1 MSEATGR
8 TFSVEEALEILREA
22 FSPLDC
28 VAQSK
33 GLGREIAF
41 EVSDGPRTLWKKQMA
56 LHLASKDYNLRR
68 LIMDA
73 RNSIKGAGLKLD
85 PWEMPQGG

>member
-1 MSEATGR
+1 MSETTGR
-8 TFSVEEALEILREA
+8 TFTIEEALEILREA

-41 EVSDGPRTLWKKQMA
+41 EVSDGARTLWKQQVA
-56 LHLASKDYNLRR
+56 LQLASKDYNLRR

-73 RNSIKGAGLKLD
+73 RNSIKGAGVKLD
-85 PWEMPQGG
+85 PWEMP